1 LNKPVT
7 VSEEALVVPVLV
19 PEVTAEQAA
28 KAAAA
33 GPAYIVLAGIS
44 FSHFLNDTM
53 QSLIAS
59 VYPILKDN
67 YALDFAQIG
76 MITLAFQ
83 FTASLLQPVIGYFTD
98 KKAQPFSLAVGMGFT
113 FFGLLL
119 LSVAHH
125 YGIIL
130 IAGVAGRAGLG
141 RVPSGVGAHRAAASG
156 GRYGF
161 AQSVFQLG
169 GSFGT
174 SMGPV
179 LAALIVVAVRPA
191 LDRLVLDH
199 RVRRDRH
206 PDADRHLVSSAG
218 RRQEGSED
226 RSCIRIIRTPAA
238 SGLRWRVLVALLFS
252 KQLYV
257 SSLSSYYIFY
267 LIDKFGVS
275 TQARSSISSSSWRRT
290 RSAPISAARSATASA
305 ANTSSGSRSSARC
318 PSRWRCPMPGL
329 RRARADRVHRPD
341 HLLGDLVD
349 HRVRAGAD
357 AAPLRHDLR
366 RVLRRRLR
374 HRRARALRCSA
385 SSPTTPRSAFV
396 YHLCAFLPA
405 IGCSPCFLPKDAAA
419 AALKRNVA
427 AAQTRAG
434 PYQYIVSNCG
444 GFARFAVMPMH
455 HSQTGLSPQASG
467 GQKISTLIIRVK

>member
-1 LNKPVT
+1 MNKPVI
-7 VSEEALVVPVLV
+7 VSEEALAAPVVA
-19 PEVTAEQAA
+19 PELAPTSQV
-28 KAAAA
+28 KAV

-44 FSHFLNDTM
+44 FSHYLNDTM

-83 FTASLLQPVIGYFTD
+83 FTASLLQPVVGHSTD
-98 KKAQPFSLAVGMGFT
+98 KKAQPFSLAIGMGFT

-119 LSVAHH
+119 LGVAHH

-130 IAGVAGRAGLG
+130 IAASLVGLG
-141 RVPSGVGAHRAAASG
+141 SAVFHPESARIARLASG

-179 LAALIVVAVRPA
+179 LAALIVVPFGQPSIAWFSLIAFVAIVTLWRIGVWYKPQIAGKKAAAVEF
-191 LDRLVLDH
+191 
-199 RVRRDRH
+199 H
-206 PDADRHLVSSAG
+206 PDHPDS
-218 RRQEGSED
+218 RRVK
-226 RSCIRIIRTPAA
+226 IALA
-238 SGLRWRVLVALLFS
+238 VLVALLFS

-275 TQARSSISSSSWRRT
+275 TQGAQLYLFIFLAANAEGAFFGGPLGDRFGRKYIIWFSILGALPLPYAGLVGSAVLTVFIGLILSSATSSIIVFAQELMPHRFGM
-290 RSAPISAARSATASA
+290 ISGVFFGVAFGIGGLGAAVLGKLADH
-305 ANTSSGSRSSARC
+305 TSIG
-318 PSRWRCPMPGL
+318 
-329 RRARADRVHRPD
+329 
-341 HLLGDLVD
+341 
-349 HRVRAGAD
+349 
-357 AAPLRHDLR
+357 
-366 RVLRRRLR
+366 
-374 HRRARALRCSA
+374 
-385 SSPTTPRSAFV
+385 FV

-405 IGCSPCFLPKDAAA
+405 IGLLAVFLP
-419 AALKRNVA
+419 R
-427 AAQTRAG
+427 
-434 PYQYIVSNCG
+434 
-444 GFARFAVMPMH
+444 MPKH
-455 HSQTGLSPQASG
+455 VH
-467 GQKISTLIIRVK
+467 